1 VKRRGGGR
9 EWVEYVDFCGC
20 LQCMRRAEDRVAQDA
35 WGEDK
40 TDNLR
45 AKGSEDIRWKAMLAY
60 LR

>member
-1 VKRRGGGR
+1 M
-9 EWVEYVDFCGC
+9 EYVDFCGC
-20 LQCMRRAEDRVAQDA
+20 FQCMRRAEDRVAQDA